1 MKVLVLF
8 DLAQRSDPEEKFTP
22 ESLREQNKPTE
33 ACVMD
38 CLQRLGHQVETL
50 AERVASLCLAD
61 PRSVSVIVGVE
72 KLDVYSEA
80 ESVGVSV
87 MRRRGG

>member
-8 DLAQRSDPEEKFTP
+8 DLAQRADPEEKFTP

-50 AERVASLCLAD
+50 AVFD
-61 PRSVSVIVGVE
+61 NVTTIVVE
-72 KLDVYSEA
+72 VPHEHTWL
-80 ESVGVSV
+80 
-87 MRRRGG
+87 